1 MFVKDY
7 NFFLFGIDC
16 IYSFKSSDCLKLIFV
31 LILFLL
37 IGQQC
42 TASISDCPIS
52 HSIQLTNPFLGLPL
66 EFGKCESCGTSEPG
80 QCEGQ
85 FLYFLSDAYIYIY
98 HCLFDFS

>member
-1 MFVKDY
+1 M
-7 NFFLFGIDC
+7 
-16 IYSFKSSDCLKLIFV
+16 FV

-52 HSIQLTNPFLGLPL
+52 HSIQLTNPYLGLPL

-85 FLYFLSDAYIYIY
+85 FLYFLSDACIYITV
-98 HCLFDFS
+98 LFDFS